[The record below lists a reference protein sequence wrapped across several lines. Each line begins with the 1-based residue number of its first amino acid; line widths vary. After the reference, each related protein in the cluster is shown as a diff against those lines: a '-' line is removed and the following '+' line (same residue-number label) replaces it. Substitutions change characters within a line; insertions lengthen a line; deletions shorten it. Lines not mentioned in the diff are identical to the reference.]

1 MQFRAYDMNNVMR
14 ERWTNFLATQEP
26 ARDTKGDDYGDLD
39 DNIIYINVWDYD
51 SKWKIEVTEEGNSTP
66 LTVTR
71 VFDRDPLHTAT
82 TDVILGKTGLLIEE
96 RASVRTP
103 HIWQVVTD
111 EDDTDLTIKVTNRFG
126 EEFVQTL
133 TGRGKRNKFDTTAYF
148 Q

>member
-1 MQFRAYDMNNVMR
+1 
-14 ERWTNFLATQEP
+14 
-26 ARDTKGDDYGDLD
+26 
-39 DNIIYINVWDYD
+39 
-51 SKWKIEVTEEGNSTP
+51 
-66 LTVTR
+66 
-71 VFDRDPLHTAT
+71 
-82 TDVILGKTGLLIEE
+82 LIEE